1 MFHCEQQENCSM
13 KFYRISISESLT
25 EEDMSTV
32 ERFIIRLYDRTSTSM
47 TVNDCRRNL
56 FTKKGRSVESMPPT
70 KDALMQH
77 VKRAM
82 LQSR

>member
-25 EEDMSTV
+25 EEDMSTA
-32 ERFIIRLYDRTSTSM
+32 ERFIILLYDRTSM